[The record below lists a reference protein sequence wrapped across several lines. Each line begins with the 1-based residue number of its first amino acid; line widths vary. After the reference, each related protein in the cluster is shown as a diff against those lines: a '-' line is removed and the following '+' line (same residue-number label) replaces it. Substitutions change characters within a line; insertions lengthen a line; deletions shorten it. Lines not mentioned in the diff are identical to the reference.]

1 MLEQERKRAG
11 WSVGRAAWELGV
23 TVREYQ
29 EFEAGERV
37 PSGGTLRKAAIA
49 CFVLL
54 AACGG
59 GADPVDLPP
68 SPSPSPMPEV
78 EDFTEQWCLALDSLG
93 AAVEEAPHFPGNNPA
108 ISDLT
113 AAADALDRLVSDRIV
128 APLVGTSDL
137 EDAGLSAPASEI
149 RSLAAT
155 VREEIAAIDVQG
167 DSAVAIA
174 ESFDGQ
180 RRALKRMRKAFQP
193 LGERFGASC

>member
-1 MLEQERKRAG
+1 LIRRIANTDRGILEQDRKRAG

-23 TVREYQ
+23 TVQEYQ

-37 PSGGTLRKAAIA
+37 PSGGNLRKAAVA

-54 AACGG
+54 TACGG
-59 GADPVDLPP
+59 VETVDLPSSPPP
-68 SPSPSPMPEV
+68 SPSPEI

-93 AAVEEAPHFPGNNPA
+93 AAVEEAPFFPGNNPA

-113 AAADALDRLVSDRIV
+113 AAADALDRLV
-128 APLVGTSDL
+128 SDL

-155 VREEIAAIDVQG
+155 VREEIAAIDVKG
-167 DSAVAIA
+167 DSADAIA
-174 ESFDGQ
+174 ESFDRQ

>member
-59 GADPVDLPP
+59 GADSADLPSSPPP
-68 SPSPSPMPEV
+68 SPTPEV

-113 AAADALDRLVSDRIV
+113 AAADALDRLV
-128 APLVGTSDL
+128 SDL

-193 LGERFGASC
+193 RGERFGASC

>member
-1 MLEQERKRAG
+1 M
-11 WSVGRAAWELGV
+11 

-37 PSGGTLRKAAIA
+37 PSGGNLRMAAVA

-59 GADPVDLPP
+59 ADPVDLPSSPPPSSPPP
-68 SPSPSPMPEV
+68 SPTPEV

-113 AAADALDRLVSDRIV
+113 AAADALDRLVSD
-128 APLVGTSDL
+128 LQ
-137 EDAGLSAPASEI
+137 DAELSTPASDV
-149 RSLAAT
+149 RSLLAT
-155 VREEIAAIDVQG
+155 VRQEIAAVDVRG
-167 DSAVAIA
+167 DSADAIT
-174 ESFDGQ
+174 ESFDRQ
-180 RRALKRMRKAFQP
+180 RRALKRMREAFQP
-193 LGERFGASC
+193 LGETFGGSC

>member
-1 MLEQERKRAG
+1 M
-11 WSVGRAAWELGV
+11 
-23 TVREYQ
+23 TVQEYQ

-37 PSGGTLRKAAIA
+37 PSGGNLRMAAVA

-59 GADPVDLPP
+59 ADPVDLPSSPLP
-68 SPSPSPMPEV
+68 SPTPEV
-78 EDFTEQWCLALDSLG
+78 EDFTEEWCLALDSLG

-113 AAADALDRLVSDRIV
+113 VAADALDRLVSD
-128 APLVGTSDL
+128 LQ
-137 EDAGLSAPASEI
+137 DAGLSAAASEI

-155 VREEIAAIDVQG
+155 VREEIAAIDVEG
-167 DSAVAIA
+167 DSADAIA
-174 ESFDGQ
+174 ESFDRQ

-193 LGERFGASC
+193 LGKRFGASC